1 MLEERAICCD
11 DVRVRATGAGAEL
24 PRSGEL
30 AGDAGPLPTPTC
42 VTSAYFEACCCRRAH
57 CCSTSV
63 QRRLHCQA
71 RTGMWETATKL
82 CCVCVGH

>member
-30 AGDAGPLPTPTC
+30 AGEAGPLPAPTC
-42 VTSAYFEACCCRRAH
+42 VTSAYFEACSLRRTH
-57 CCSTSV
+57 SYKIVPREGRMVRPV
-63 QRRLHCQA
+63 QACGR
-71 RTGMWETATKL
+71 
-82 CCVCVGH
+82 